1 MEDIED
7 ILLEIE
13 QTVHDGK
20 KALFGGGVVVN
31 ADYILSAVDR
41 IRRAL
46 PDMVRE
52 ARQIIAAKERKRQED
67 AARAESII
75 SAAIQKANQMLSD
88 HEIIKQAEKEAE
100 AIRMQAMD
108 YKDRLESDVKSD
120 IMVLLTRAERALSE
134 ALDIITN
141 ARSTY
146 ENN

>member
-52 ARQIIAAKERKRQED
+52 ARQIIAANERKRQED

-100 AIRMQAMD
+100 AIRM
-108 YKDRLESDVKSD
+108 
-120 IMVLLTRAERALSE
+120 
-134 ALDIITN
+134 
-141 ARSTY
+141 
-146 ENN
+146 